1 MAASLLGARR
11 LLSEKKYYW
20 PQFFFCHRLVPKIFS
35 VVAWSRIFFFLSSPG
50 PEKKFCRR
58 LGEAELLATLGVA
71 ASLLGARRLLSEK
84 KYYWPQFIFLSSPGP
99 EKFFLSSPGPEKFF
113 LSSPGPEK
121 KSVAAW
127 ARPNCWRRW
136 GWRPVCS
143 VLDTCSAKK
152 NIIGPKFFFCRRLG
166 EAKLLAALGVAAGL
180 LGARHLLSEKK
191 ILLAPIFFSVAA
203 WVKPRPF
210 DRRGQLGRRGQP
222 GEGSPLALSA
232 RSAGASGPGDRGL
245 AA

>member
-1 MAASLLGARR
+1 
-11 LLSEKKYYW
+11 
-20 PQFFFCHRLVPKIFS
+20 FFFR
-35 VVAWSRIFFFLSSPG
+35 
-50 PEKKFCRR
+50 
-58 LGEAELLATLGVA
+58 
-71 ASLLGARRLLSEK
+71 
-84 KYYWPQFIFLSSPGP
+84 
-99 EKFFLSSPGPEKFF
+99 
-113 LSSPGPEK
+113 
-121 KSVAAW
+121 
-127 ARPNCWRRW
+127 
-136 GWRPVCS
+136 
-143 VLDTCSAKK
+143 
-152 NIIGPKFFFCRRLG
+152 RRLG

-191 ILLAPIFFSVAA
+191 ILLAPFFYVTA